1 MGTRPKIP
9 RLKMNAECKTTIT
22 SINTALEKYFNEAD
36 SLENLCHKVYCA
48 ATLTCKILK
57 QDKYNSPGGEPQS
70 PPWKKR
76 LETKISNYRKEIG
89 IIHSY
94 LSTQQPSRKLVK
106 KIKTCAR
113 KLKVKPGTLLLEQ
126 TLIQRAETLK
136 QKIAAL
142 GKRLKRYHKRTLRCK
157 QNTLFNNNQ
166 RLFFRNLEAEIT
178 DEQHELPKETEMT
191 EFWSEI
197 WAENIQ
203 HDRKAQWINIEKEN
217 SEKYTEMPNIT
228 VSKDDVQATVKRMK
242 NWTAPGMDGIH
253 NYWWK
258 ALSNSHEPLARL
270 IQNAMRDPNS
280 IPIYFTQGETH
291 MLPKKGDLAKPNN
304 YRPITCL
311 PSAYKILTSILCH
324 KLNCHLKQNNIM
336 SWEQNGCKH
345 KGRGCKELLII
356 DNIATMQARKR
367 QRNLSVAWI
376 DYQKAFDSVPHSWL
390 MEILKIY
397 KINEQT
403 IDLLRHLMGSWRTT
417 LLVRGNTNSY
427 KTREIPIQRGIFQG
441 DSLSPLWFCLAMN
454 PLSNMLNRSAYGYKI
469 DDRTKL
475 THLFYM
481 DDLKLY
487 AKSREQLEGQLEL
500 VRSFSQGICM
510 RFGLDKCATIHI
522 KRGKLTESADITLA
536 DGSEIRNLGAE
547 TSYKYLGIQ
556 QTYELK
562 QKDNKEQAEKELVR
576 RTNKILKTQLD
587 AKNKFTAYNIW
598 AVPVLTYTAGI
609 LTWSKTDLE
618 RLDRK
623 IRSLLTKHGILHPN
637 SAIERLYLPRD
648 EGGRGLI
655 SLESASQEERQKLR
669 KYLLTN
675 NAPVYKSI
683 RVLDKNY
690 TSLNLASDQEPEAV
704 NLAGQMKQRWQSK
717 ELHGRF
723 YASLHQEDV
732 DFKASNTYLTAGYL
746 FPGTEGAI
754 LSIQDQ
760 VVKTRTYARY
770 ILKQQVENTKC
781 RLCNISEESVQ
792 HLSSGCSKIA
802 GTRYL
807 ERHNN
812 MGKVV
817 HQLVCLNKGLL
828 DTFTPHHM
836 YVPKAVLENNTTK
849 IYWDF
854 TVETDIGVEH
864 NKPDMVIWNKPEKT
878 AIIIDFSVPQDYN
891 VAKAYA
897 DKINKYAALSQ
908 EIKAIWELRKVIIVP
923 LIISANGLVHKMTNQ
938 HIRELNLP
946 NNTIMW
952 MQKAVVLCTVG
963 IIRRIVSSSIISIP
977 KLVMSLAGYRPDM
990 DYNYYY

>member
-1 MGTRPKIP
+1 MFQEANQNYEGIPMGTRPKIP

-70 PPWKKR
+70 LPWEKR

-242 NWTAPGMDGIH
+242 KWTAPGMDRVH

-417 LLVRGNTNSY
+417 LLVRGKYQLLQDQRNPHPERN
-427 KTREIPIQRGIFQG
+427 IPGR
-441 DSLSPLWFCLAMN
+441 
-454 PLSNMLNRSAYGYKI
+454 
-469 DDRTKL
+469 
-475 THLFYM
+475 
-481 DDLKLY
+481 
-487 AKSREQLEGQLEL
+487 QLE
-500 VRSFSQGICM
+500 
-510 RFGLDKCATIHI
+510 
-522 KRGKLTESADITLA
+522 
-536 DGSEIRNLGAE
+536 
-547 TSYKYLGIQ
+547 
-556 QTYELK
+556 
-562 QKDNKEQAEKELVR
+562 
-576 RTNKILKTQLD
+576 
-587 AKNKFTAYNIW
+587 
-598 AVPVLTYTAGI
+598 
-609 LTWSKTDLE
+609 
-618 RLDRK
+618 
-623 IRSLLTKHGILHPN
+623 SL
-637 SAIERLYLPRD
+637 
-648 EGGRGLI
+648 
-655 SLESASQEERQKLR
+655 
-669 KYLLTN
+669 
-675 NAPVYKSI
+675 
-683 RVLDKNY
+683 
-690 TSLNLASDQEPEAV
+690 
-704 NLAGQMKQRWQSK
+704 
-717 ELHGRF
+717 
-723 YASLHQEDV
+723 
-732 DFKASNTYLTAGYL
+732 
-746 FPGTEGAI
+746 
-754 LSIQDQ
+754 
-760 VVKTRTYARY
+760 
-770 ILKQQVENTKC
+770 
-781 RLCNISEESVQ
+781 
-792 HLSSGCSKIA
+792 
-802 GTRYL
+802 
-807 ERHNN
+807 
-812 MGKVV
+812 
-817 HQLVCLNKGLL
+817 
-828 DTFTPHHM
+828 
-836 YVPKAVLENNTTK
+836 
-849 IYWDF
+849 
-854 TVETDIGVEH
+854 
-864 NKPDMVIWNKPEKT
+864 
-878 AIIIDFSVPQDYN
+878 
-891 VAKAYA
+891 
-897 DKINKYAALSQ
+897 
-908 EIKAIWELRKVIIVP
+908 
-923 LIISANGLVHKMTNQ
+923 
-938 HIRELNLP
+938 
-946 NNTIMW
+946 
-952 MQKAVVLCTVG
+952 VVLSRYEPVE
-963 IIRRIVSSSIISIP
+963 
-977 KLVMSLAGYRPDM
+977 
-990 DYNYYY
+990 